1 MRDHLKG
8 FSILELLV
16 VVAIV
21 AIMAG
26 VVYPN
31 FMKWYMKKELHA
43 DALKLFDYLRE
54 VQQLSQNNNAMYRVR
69 VTRNRE
75 VWVTSHKE
83 INCNATSS
91 VNWPTETREFI
102 LSNSMGTYASSPEF
116 CSDGSCRGD
125 GRFDLK
131 HKEDADLG
139 LYRITRTIGGCL
151 FKLEKEN

>member
-26 VVYPN
+26 VAYPN

-54 VQQLSQNNNAMYRVR
+54 VQQLSQNNNAWYRVR
-69 VTRNRE
+69 VTGSGE
-75 VWVTSHKE
+75 VFVDYDKE
-83 INCNATSS
+83 ARCDSNWTAT
-91 VNWPTETREFI
+91 NETLEFT
-102 LSNSMGTYASSPEF
+102 LSNSMVPYGSQPEF

-125 GRFDLK
+125 GTFKLK
-131 HKEDADLG
+131 HKEDPDLG
-139 LYRITRTIGGCL
+139 LYKITRTTGGCL
-151 FKLEKEN
+151 FKIEKEN

>member
-16 VVAIV
+16 VVAII

-26 VVYPN
+26 VTYPN

-43 DALKLFDYLRE
+43 DAQKLFDYLSE

-69 VTRNRE
+69 LTGSGE

-83 INCNATSS
+83 INCNTTDS
-91 VNWPTETREFI
+91 VNWPAETLEFS
-102 LSNSMGTYASSPEF
+102 LANSTVPYWSSPEF

-125 GRFDLK
+125 GTFELK
-131 HKEDADLG
+131 HREDSNLG
-139 LYRITRTIGGCL
+139 SYKITRTTGGCL
-151 FKLEKEN
+151 FKLEKKN